1 MDEDDRQQPIRALS
15 TVERAYA
22 LARNG
27 PCTSLDDIRRQL
39 ERERYPSVNAHL
51 SGPSIRRDLRQI
63 CRNRLVAASSTASAS
78 RPVPEPFTE

>member
-1 MDEDDRQQPIRALS
+1 MHEADEPERTRAMS

-22 LARNG
+22 LARQG

-39 ERERYPSVNAHL
+39 EREHYPSVNAHL

-63 CRNRLVAASSTASAS
+63 CRDRLVAARVVIPADG
-78 RPVPEPFTE
+78 

>member
-1 MDEDDRQQPIRALS
+1 MDEGDRPQQNRALS

-63 CRNRLVAASSTASAS
+63 CRNRMVAASSAGAAAA
-78 RPVPEPFTE
+78 E